1 MIYNKLLYN
10 RQRSD
15 QSFNYNIY
23 NDTARYQTGNQ
34 CGINCDVFVYID
46 IAVIINK
53 RSEKIIK
60 IGRSKCMK
68 KIALLLAVLMF
79 VFTGCAGNVKNDP
92 ANLLRVRLFMSI
104 TGEII

>member
-1 MIYNKLLYN
+1 
-10 RQRSD
+10 
-15 QSFNYNIY
+15 
-23 NDTARYQTGNQ
+23 
-34 CGINCDVFVYID
+34 
-46 IAVIINK
+46 
-53 RSEKIIK
+53 
-60 IGRSKCMK
+60 MK